1 MEDKTHKYLIETIS
15 EAIYFTFESEVDASE
30 IDKAL
35 ALLDD
40 VKITSIPKNELA
52 TILLQRGF

>member
-1 MEDKTHKYLIETIS
+1 MEDKTHKLIAEAIS
-15 EAIYFTFESEVDASE
+15 EFIYCTFESDVDAYE

-40 VKITSIPKNELA
+40 VKITSTSKEDLA